1 MWEKFI
7 SSHVSCK
14 CCWLSIPR
22 DLVSL
27 TSDVENV
34 NLCMTFHP
42 YQRNPGHCLLVSI
55 ASKPPAKYRDAN
67 YNHHLTRSPA
77 LQSGSREDSA
87 RPWALRLLADLSR
100 LPLLHDDVIWDD
112 RDQLTIGQR
121 VREARR
127 SGHPAVLVF
136 GRAAAAESGPGRPD
150 QSPRAELVTAEGSQ
164 LLTEAELPERLTQLL
179 TTG

>member
-1 MWEKFI
+1 
-7 SSHVSCK
+7 
-14 CCWLSIPR
+14 
-22 DLVSL
+22 
-27 TSDVENV
+27 
-34 NLCMTFHP
+34 MTH
-42 YQRNPGHCLLVSI
+42 
-55 ASKPPAKYRDAN
+55 
-67 YNHHLTRSPA
+67 HHLTRCRA
-77 LQSGSREDSA
+77 LQTGSREDSA

-100 LPLLHDDVIWDD
+100 LPLLRDDVIWDD

-136 GRAAAAESGPGRPD
+136 GRAAAAAESGPGRPD